1 MAAGRVAR
9 AQISEAP
16 LDIAAHHAA
25 VESPETGAV
34 VTFVGQVRNHS
45 PDAAG
50 EVVRLEYVGHP
61 DIAAAITALAAE
73 VAANFDG
80 VTLAVSHRTGVLAVG
95 DAAICVAAGAAHRDE
110 AFAACRELLE
120 VVKARLPIWKK
131 QVLRDGSHTWVG
143 SA

>member
-1 MAAGRVAR
+1 MALAH
-9 AQISEAP
+9 ISAEA
-16 LDIAAHHAA
+16 LDVEAHRAA
-25 VESPETGAV
+25 VESPATGAV

-61 DIAAAITALAAE
+61 DIAAAITRLAEE
-73 VAANFDG
+73 VAAEFED
-80 VTLAVSHRTGVLAVG
+80 VALAVTHRTGTLDVG
-95 DAAICVAAGAAHRDE
+95 DAAICVAAGAAHREE
-110 AFAACRELLE
+110 AFAACRQLLE